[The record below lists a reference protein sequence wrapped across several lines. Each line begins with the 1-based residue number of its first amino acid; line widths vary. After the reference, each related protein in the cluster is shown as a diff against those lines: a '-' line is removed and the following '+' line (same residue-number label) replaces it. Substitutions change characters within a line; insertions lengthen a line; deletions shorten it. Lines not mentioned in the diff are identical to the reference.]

1 MPARRLTKLQA
12 EAGGDAASLSR
23 AFDELLRS
31 ADGMAA
37 LFRDLVHNERAE
49 RKAFENST
57 SWRVTAPLRWLK
69 HELQR
74 K

>member
-1 MPARRLTKLQA
+1 MPQKAHLLIVDD
-12 EAGGDAASLSR
+12 EANTLASLSR

>member
-1 MPARRLTKLQA
+1 M
-12 EAGGDAASLSR
+12 
-23 AFDELLRS
+23 LLVQS
-31 ADGMAA
+31 
-37 LFRDLVHNERAE
+37 ERAE